1 MRNGLVVFFIALL
14 GLAIVRV
21 LLGFLAVPIGLV
33 MPAGILVTA
42 IFLAVPVFAVYAAS
56 SHKWTP
62 KLAGLFVAIGLV
74 SHIGLGILVTKQV
87 FGIGLFAAMMGAV
100 AQTGFFL
107 WCIGL
112 GALLATML
120 KDKNLLLPVSAFL
133 AGFDIFLVLTP
144 IGLTQ
149 QIMKKAPEILP
160 AVGLNIPRPAATPTM
175 GPVEPFAFVGPADF
189 LFMGM
194 FFVAIHRFG
203 MRSRQ
208 TALWMIP
215 AILIYLLLSLFV
227 GAIPL
232 LVPIGLVVL
241 IVNWPEFKLN
251 KEEKMSTI
259 ALVVILA
266 GLIAFGATRP
276 KSPAEPSPTEPVQEL
291 PESGDSLGPGVEDR
305 GPAGPP
311 GAQESTPNPP

>member
-14 GLAIVRV
+14 GLAIIRV
-21 LLGFLAVPIGLV
+21 LLGFVSVPLGLV
-33 MPAGILVTA
+33 MPAGLLVTA

-62 KLAGLFVAIGLV
+62 KLAGAFVAIGLV
-74 SHIGLGILVTKQV
+74 SHLGLGFLVRQQV
-87 FGIGLFAAMMGAV
+87 FGVGIIAALMGAV

-144 IGLTQ
+144 IGITQ
-149 QIMKKAPEILP
+149 QIMKKAPEVLP
-160 AVGLNIPRPAATPTM
+160 AVGLNIPKPAATPTM
-175 GPVEPFAFVGPADF
+175 GPVQPFAFVGPADF

-203 MRSRQ
+203 MRSRD

-215 AILIYLLLSLFV
+215 TILIYLLLSLFV

-232 LVPIGLVVL
+232 LVPVGLVVL
-241 IVNWPEFKLN
+241 VVNWPEFKLN
-251 KEEKMSTI
+251 KEEKVSTL
-259 ALVVILA
+259 ALVVILT

-276 KSPAEPSPTEPVQEL
+276 KPQPAPSPSEPVQA
-291 PESGDSLGPGVEDR
+291 PAGPAGSLGPGVEDR
-305 GPAGPP
+305 GPSAPP
-311 GAQESTPNPP
+311 TSQESTPNPP

>member
-21 LLGFLAVPIGLV
+21 LLGFIAVPVGMLMPVGL
-33 MPAGILVTA
+33 LVTA
-42 IFLAVPVFAVYAAS
+42 LFLAVPVFAVYAAA

-62 KLAGLFVAIGLV
+62 KLAGLFVGIGLV
-74 SHIGLGILVTKQV
+74 SHLGLGFLVRQQV
-87 FGIGLFAAMMGAV
+87 FGVGVFAAFMGAV

-144 IGLTQ
+144 IGITQ
-149 QIMKKAPEILP
+149 QIMKKAPEVLP
-160 AVGLNIPRPAATPTM
+160 AVGLNIPKPAATPTM
-175 GPVEPFAFVGPADF
+175 GPVQPFAFVGPADF

-203 MRSRQ
+203 MRSRD

-215 AILIYLLLSLFV
+215 TILVYLLLSLFV

-241 IVNWPEFKLN
+241 IVNWREFKLN
-251 KEEKMSTI
+251 KEEKTSTV

-276 KSPAEPSPTEPVQEL
+276 KAPAEPLQKDAVQAPEEPAN
-291 PESGDSLGPGVEDR
+291 SLGQGVEDR
-305 GPAGPP
+305 GPSGPP
-311 GAQESTPNPP
+311 ISQENTPSPP